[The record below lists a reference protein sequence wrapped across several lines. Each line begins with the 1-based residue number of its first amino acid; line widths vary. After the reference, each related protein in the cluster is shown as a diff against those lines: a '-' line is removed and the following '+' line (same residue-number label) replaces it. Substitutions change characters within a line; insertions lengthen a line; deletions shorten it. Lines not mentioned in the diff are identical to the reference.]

1 MTARM
6 ERAPVAVQL
15 MTTDETAAMLLVS
28 KATLYSWRYKGTGPH
43 AYRIG
48 KGLRYDKAD
57 VLAWL
62 ATRASGGDEQAH
74 SAKGRWQ

>member
-1 MTARM
+1 M
-6 ERAPVAVQL
+6 AVQL

-28 KATLYSWRYKGTGPH
+28 KATLYSWRYKGTGPR

-62 ATRASGGDEQAH
+62 ATRASGGDEHAR
-74 SAKGRWQ
+74 SAKEGWQ